1 MESPIKRGKKKK
13 EKKLRIS
20 LGGLISS
27 TTHHGNHEQL
37 HHSQETDSLRLKNL
51 CNYAQQIA
59 SHLSDPDYDL
69 YMEYND
75 DSHYLCALQ
84 GGDIEDH
91 QVFRRNHWMIDS
103 GATNHLTPFKEDFV
117 HLFDQTAIATV
128 ANGHKVKMYG
138 PGKVILKQEG
148 YSQPITLNGVWHVPS
163 ARHRLMSVPALTKNG
178 FRCEIDLRFGII
190 REIS

>member
-1 MESPIKRGKKKK
+1 M
-13 EKKLRIS
+13 RIS
-20 LGGLISS
+20 LGGLVSS

-37 HHSQETDSLRLKNL
+37 HRSQETDSLRLKNL
-51 CNYAQQIA
+51 HDYAQQIA

-91 QVFRRNHWMIDS
+91 RIFRRNHWMIDS

-138 PGKVILKQEG
+138 PGKVIIKQEG
-148 YSQPITLNGVWHVPS
+148 YS
-163 ARHRLMSVPALTKNG
+163 
-178 FRCEIDLRFGII
+178 
-190 REIS
+190 